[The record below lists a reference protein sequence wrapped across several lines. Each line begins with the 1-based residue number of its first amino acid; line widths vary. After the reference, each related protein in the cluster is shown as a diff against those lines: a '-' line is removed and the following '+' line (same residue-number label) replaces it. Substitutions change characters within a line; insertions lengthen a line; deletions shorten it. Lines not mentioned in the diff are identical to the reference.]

1 MSVFFM
7 SCYELILFVLWK
19 VRESFSRVEQS
30 RSNHRVH
37 QYIAFR
43 MRLIY
48 NFIFIN
54 VLLRDYHWFTLRVCR
69 SYMFA
74 KKTE

>member
-43 MRLIY
+43 MRCTAYIL
-48 NFIFIN
+48 
-54 VLLRDYHWFTLRVCR
+54 
-69 SYMFA
+69 
-74 KKTE
+74 